1 MVNGCVDGIFYNL
14 SLEDRQLRC
23 GQVHGKHLKLSETNF
38 CRFLLFHFSFMC
50 HPCFSIPISYVY
62 LFFVCCLLFFPV
74 FLPWKF
80 WNPCSSFLSHQEML
94 CFLHIFVSVSEPNT
108 AVKTEKYLWHLVNVL
123 LQHRQVVSSFKMQR
137 TLLSEHSKFVNNRI
151 LPPFRKCGS
160 KKVSISLMASVFSS
174 STSQ

>member
-1 MVNGCVDGIFYNL
+1 MYIY
-14 SLEDRQLRC
+14 
-23 GQVHGKHLKLSETNF
+23 
-38 CRFLLFHFSFMC
+38 FLFVVCFSFL
-50 HPCFSIPISYVY
+50 CFFLESSGT
-62 LFFVCCLLFFPV
+62 LAPV
-74 FLPWKF
+74 FLVIRKCCASYIF
-80 WNPCSSFLSHQEML
+80 
-94 CFLHIFVSVSEPNT
+94 FVSVSEPNT

-160 KKVSISLMASVFSS
+160 KKVSISLIASVFSS